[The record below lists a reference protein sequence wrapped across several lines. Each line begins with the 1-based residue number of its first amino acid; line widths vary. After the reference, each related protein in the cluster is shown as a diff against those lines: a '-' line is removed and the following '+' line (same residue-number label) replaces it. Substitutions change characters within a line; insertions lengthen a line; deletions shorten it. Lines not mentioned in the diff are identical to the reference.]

1 MWHCPLLSGNSCI
14 FREATINSSS
24 HETSAIVLRSPRLP
38 QKQKWGRVGKSKA
51 AVRRSEAQGCA
62 KSCASPCRAAQG
74 ARHHDEAHTHQR
86 IRPFDGAGGNDV
98 YEPEKVLA
106 SHLARGVTQ
115 YLVKWAGYESKDNTW
130 EPIENL
136 AGCEDMIAEFT
147 EREKTHMGRT
157 GCAMWRTAPG
167 VPRGLGGPGPG
178 TGYVIWQLTGVCYLA
193 VNWV

>member
-1 MWHCPLLSGNSCI
+1 MGTHVFLG
-14 FREATINSSS
+14 
-24 HETSAIVLRSPRLP
+24 RLP
-38 QKQKWGRVGKSKA
+38 STPHHTRLLRLFCVHRACPKNKNGGKS
-51 AVRRSEAQGCA
+51 REEQGLRSEAQGCA

-178 TGYVIWQLTGVCYLA
+178 TGRVIWQLTGVCYLA